1 MFWWL
6 IHYYL
11 IIFSRQDVGISVR
24 CGPGAKSEAWG
35 SRPRTMR
42 IQAKAASVS
51 VADASCSAAR
61 FHVAGRLAPGNG
73 DANKLLHQRDGHCDA
88 SATFLL
94 ENDSA
99 FIGLLNTSPVE

>member
-6 IHYYL
+6 IHSYL
-11 IIFSRQDVGISVR
+11 IVFSRQDVGISVR

-42 IQAKAASVS
+42 IQAKHLIS
-51 VADASCSAAR
+51 VANASRSPAR

-88 SATFLL
+88 SAIFLL
-94 ENDSA
+94 EHDSA
-99 FIGLLNTSPVE
+99 FVGLHDTSPVE